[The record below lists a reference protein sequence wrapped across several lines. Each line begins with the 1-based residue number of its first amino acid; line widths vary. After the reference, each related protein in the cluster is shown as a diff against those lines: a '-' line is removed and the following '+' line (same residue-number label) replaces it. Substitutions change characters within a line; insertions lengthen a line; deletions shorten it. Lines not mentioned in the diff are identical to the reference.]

1 MIPVNYLKDVVVNWV
16 FRHRHW
22 IPVGLLLGYVLLVIL
37 WCIQLL

>member
-1 MIPVNYLKDVVVNWV
+1 MIPVNNIKDVVANWV

-22 IPVGLLLGYVLLVIL
+22 IPVGLLLGYVLLAIL